1 MAYPADARRVLVIG
15 EQPALEVALSALQTV
30 PFEIESCD
38 GSADAVRRVR
48 FRAIDVVITDP
59 ATSIREDLA
68 LALELEEQRP
78 GLRVILLAPAVSPDD
93 LVAALRQHVFACFSP
108 PFDMDEIVAMVQTAL
123 ADVHWRDAIEVVSG
137 LPNWITLKVA
147 CRVLTADRL
156 ATFIKDYEPALP
168 DQERERLALAFRE
181 MLLNA
186 MEYGGGFDPEQ
197 VVEVTAART
206 ERTVVYHMKDPG
218 PGFDRDELAHIVAS
232 TDPAHVIR
240 TAMHRDRV
248 GLRAGGFG
256 ILIARQIVD
265 ELVYNE
271 RGNEVLLIRHLS

>member
-1 MAYPADARRVLVIG
+1 MPHATDARRVLVIG
-15 EQPALEVALSALQTV
+15 QQPALELALSALQTV
-30 PFEIESCD
+30 AFEIESCD
-38 GSADAVRRVR
+38 GSAEAVRRVR
-48 FRAIDVVITDP
+48 FRAIDLAITDP
-59 ATSIREDLA
+59 ATPIREDLA

-78 GLRVILLAPAVSPDD
+78 GLRVILLAPSVSPDD
-93 LVAALRQHVFACFSP
+93 LVAALRAHVFACFTP
-108 PFDMDEIVAMVQTAL
+108 PFDLDEIVAMVQTAL
-123 ADVHWRDAIEVVSG
+123 CDVHWRDGIQVVSG

-147 CRVLTADRL
+147 CRVMAADRL
-156 ATFIKDYEPALP
+156 VTFIKDFESALP

-206 ERTVVYHMKDPG
+206 ERTVVYHMRDPG
-218 PGFDRDELAHIVAS
+218 PGFDRDELAHVVAS

-240 TAMHRDRV
+240 AAMHRDRV

-265 ELVYNE
+265 ELVFNE
-271 RGNEVLLIRHLS
+271 RGNEVLLVRHLC

>member
-1 MAYPADARRVLVIG
+1 MPHATDARRVLVIG
-15 EQPALEVALSALQTV
+15 QQPALELALSALQTV

-38 GSADAVRRVR
+38 GSAEAVRTVR
-48 FRAIDVVITDP
+48 FRAIDLAITDP
-59 ATSIREDLA
+59 ATPIREDLA

-78 GLRVILLAPAVSPDD
+78 GLRVILLAPSVSPDD
-93 LVAALRQHVFACFSP
+93 LVAALRAHVFACFTP
-108 PFDMDEIVAMVQTAL
+108 PFDLDEIVAMVQTAL
-123 ADVHWRDAIEVVSG
+123 CDVHWRDGIQVISG

-147 CRVLTADRL
+147 CRVMAADRL
-156 ATFIKDYEPALP
+156 VTFIKDFESALP

-206 ERTVVYHMKDPG
+206 ERTVVYHMRDPG
-218 PGFDRDELAHIVAS
+218 PGFDRDELAHVVAS

-240 TAMHRDRV
+240 AAMHRDRV

-265 ELVYNE
+265 ELVFNE
-271 RGNEVLLIRHLS
+271 RGNEVLLVRHLC